1 MDFFDI
7 TGEHKSKWMQ
17 LPRIV
22 VIGHRKIRDV
32 GEVCRG
38 LGLSG
43 SALIVSGP
51 KTSKIAGNAVSDTLR
66 ECGIET
72 RIKIIADASME
83 EVKSTEKLAGEM
95 GANFLLGVGGGKC
108 IDIAKAT
115 SFALGM
121 PFISAPTA
129 ASHDGITSSRASISG
144 GDCESK
150 IRKLANGTQENG
162 TFPVPRIKDSCAF
175 ANGNTTSVEAHVP
188 IAVVADTELI
198 SKAPYRL
205 LASGCGDLIS
215 NYTAVRDWQLAYRLK
230 NIEYSSYA
238 AALSQMTAQMI
249 IESADTIKEGL
260 EESAWIVAKGLV
272 SSGVAMSIA
281 GSSFPAS
288 GSEHKFSHALDKIAP
303 KPALHGEECGVG
315 AIMMMYLH
323 RGDWNLIRDTL
334 KKVGTPVCA
343 SEIGIEIEYIIEAL
357 VHAHEIYPERYS
369 ILGNGITRKAAKNLI
384 KITKIDE

>member
-1 MDFFDI
+1 M

-32 GEVCRG
+32 GEVCKG
-38 LGLSG
+38 LGLNG

-51 KTSKIAGNAVSDTLR
+51 KTSKIAGNAVSDTL
-66 ECGIET
+66 EEYEIET
-72 RIKIIADASME
+72 RIKVIADASME
-83 EVKSTEKLAGEM
+83 EVKRTEKLAGEM

-121 PFISAPTA
+121 PFISVPTA
-129 ASHDGITSSRASISG
+129 ASHDGIASSRASISG

-150 IRKLANGTQENG
+150 IRK
-162 TFPVPRIKDSCAF
+162 F

-215 NYTAVRDWQLAYRLK
+215 NYTAVKDWQLAYRLK

-323 RGDWNLIRDTL
+323 RGDWNSIRDTL

-343 SEIGIEIEYIIEAL
+343 SELGIEIEYIIEAL

-369 ILGNGITRKAAKNLI
+369 ILGNGITRKAAKNLV

>member
-1 MDFFDI
+1 MI
-7 TGEHKSKWMQ
+7 REHKSKWMQ

-22 VIGHRKIRDV
+22 VIGHRKIFDV

-51 KTSKIAGNAVSDTLR
+51 KTSKIAGNAVSNILR

-83 EVKSTEKLAGEM
+83 EVKSTEELADKM

-115 SFALGM
+115 SFKLGM
-121 PFISAPTA
+121 PFISVPTA
-129 ASHDGITSSRASISG
+129 ASHDGIASSRASILG
-144 GDCESK
+144 G
-150 IRKLANGTQENG
+150 
-162 TFPVPRIKDSCAF
+162 
-175 ANGNTTSVEAHVP
+175 GNTTSVEAHVP

-215 NYTAVRDWQLAYRLK
+215 NYTAVKDWQLAYRLK

-238 AALSQMTAQMI
+238 AALSQMTAKMI

-315 AIMMMYLH
+315 TIMIMYLH

-334 KKVGTPVCA
+334 KKIGAPVCA
-343 SEIGIEIEYIIEAL
+343 SELGIEIEYIIEAL

-369 ILGNGITRKAAKNLI
+369 ILGNGITRKAAKNLV

>member
-144 GDCESK
+144 G
-150 IRKLANGTQENG
+150 
-162 TFPVPRIKDSCAF
+162 
-175 ANGNTTSVEAHVP
+175 GNTTSVEAHVP

-343 SEIGIEIEYIIEAL
+343 SELGIEIEYIIEAL